1 MSQSKKLGAA
11 EKRNITADWQREFPV
26 LATYKPMWLLKR
38 HGPLLVGLML
48 DRDSSNE
55 LYIPTFHVH
64 NLLAP
69 FPSISLSLIYN
80 APGEKQPRMARQIRV
95 DRHESAY
102 LDVVA
107 FFKKATPE
115 LDAVDLSL
123 SRAIQLHFDFV
134 REKRDYAVAKRC
146 WSLFCDV
153 ALLAA
158 WGGHDAYARDCID
171 GASFLMREWN
181 LPFNVS
187 EWAATVRDLA
197 RPEVMQETL
206 ASEIAKHKLGRLPA
220 FDLTADD
227 PGELSAVQV
236 YQQVWGSGA
245 T

>member
-69 FPSISLSLIYN
+69 SPSISLSLIYN

-102 LDVVA
+102 LDVAA

-146 WSLFCDV
+146 WTIFSDV

-158 WGGHDAYARDCID
+158 WGGHEAYARDTID
-171 GASFLMREWN
+171 GASRLMSEWN
-181 LPFNVS
+181 LPFDVS
-187 EWAATVRDLA
+187 EWSTAVRDLA
-197 RPEVMQETL
+197 RPELMKETL
-206 ASEIAKHKLGRLPA
+206 SSEIAKHKLDAVPV
-220 FDLTADD
+220 FDLSAGD

-236 YQQVWGSGA
+236 YHEAWGPGA